1 MAFPCDAKTAA
12 NYLIGSDSSRGKM
25 NLEKKVCR
33 SCIMGY
39 YVAKIVINVG
49 LMQQEIG
56 RLCQMV
62 INPAGLS
69 HLNSVFFTKQ

>member
-1 MAFPCDAKTAA
+1 
-12 NYLIGSDSSRGKM
+12 M